1 MPTGTG
7 AREFRVA
14 GIYEPTPDPSR
25 LGAVP
30 REVRLHLPDLLD
42 LTRSPGT
49 PAGTEYIA
57 GINVALTDPADATA
71 FSRDVNARMPGVV
84 ARPSSEAAG
93 SAGPFRV
100 LERFH
105 LAIAVVTIVASTVFL
120 LALTI
125 MLVDERRETVGILRL
140 IGLPVR
146 RVLVQVLIE
155 GLIVAGAGAA
165 FGLVLAVL
173 SEGLI
178 NAFFQWRYD
187 TALVFVRITRD
198 VALTSTAIAVPLG
211 ASATVARVVGAAAAQ
226 RTEAGQAMNAV
237 GFAWRSLVRQPARAT
252 LGVLGVAAVGA
263 LLFDMLLLSQGLV
276 VSMRDLL
283 ERQGW
288 DIRVSAGDLPG
299 RGLRVARATN
309 TAERIAALPSVG
321 AALIIRVADARIER
335 GTGTPIAAAFQGVS
349 GYSRRAGA
357 PITPP
362 WTIMRGREATR
373 RGRSGHR
380 RRHRVRGQPADRRHD
395 HAARLLRRR
404 PRSPAARAPA
414 GRRDRGVSIR
424 GDERGHDGRLA
435 RGAESRVRRQRRRR
449 SRPAARHVGQAMPTR
464 RRPLFARR
472 CRTFA
477 P

>member
-1 MPTGTG
+1 
-7 AREFRVA
+7 
-14 GIYEPTPDPSR
+14 
-25 LGAVP
+25 
-30 REVRLHLPDLLD
+30 
-42 LTRSPGT
+42 
-49 PAGTEYIA
+49 
-57 GINVALTDPADATA
+57 
-71 FSRDVNARMPGVV
+71 MPGVV

-105 LAIAVVTIVASTVFL
+105 LAIAVVTIVAATVFL

-140 IGLPVR
+140 IGLPAR

-187 TALVFVRITRD
+187 TALVFVRISRD

-211 ASATVARVVGAAAAQ
+211 ASATVRRVLGAAAPQ
-226 RTEAGQAMNAV
+226 RTPAGPTMNAV

-263 LLFDMLLLSQGLV
+263 LLFDMLLLSQGLI

-283 ERQGW
+283 DRSGW
-288 DIRVSAGDLPG
+288 DIRVSAGELPG
-299 RGLRVARATN
+299 RGGRVPARREHGRAH
-309 TAERIAALPSVG
+309 RRAAVG
-321 AALIIRVADARIER
+321 PR
-335 GTGTPIAAAFQGVS
+335 GTHRDESPTHGSSETAARPSPPRSKASADV
-349 GYSRRAGA
+349 RTDRD

-362 WTIMRGREATR
+362 WTVVRGRDARGANEVVIDNAIASAANLQVGSTITLRASCVGDREALPPAR
-373 RGRSGHR
+373 LQVVGIAEFPFARNKRGRH
-380 RRHRVRGQPADRRHD
+380 
-395 HAARLLRRR
+395 
-404 PRSPAARAPA
+404 
-414 GRRDRGVSIR
+414 
-424 GDERGHDGRLA
+424 GRLA
-435 RGAESRVRRQRRRR
+435 RRAESRLRGQRRRR
-449 SRPAARHVGQAMPTR
+449 GRPAARHLGPRLQRDR
-464 RRPLFARR
+464 RRHSRGW
-472 CRTFA
+472 CRTSTH
-477 P
+477 